1 MNIGQIKVLC
11 WGSAGLLSAGLALY
25 VGLFVK
31 DLERKRTPP
40 DPNLIAKELDKA
52 EAVKAKAADLV
63 AYDDVRR
70 LYLPQCDKCKELGV
84 RCRHLNWTGKP
95 PPPPD
100 PKTNNGEP
108 SKPPAVA
115 MNELVKIQYC
125 QVDLSD
131 RKLSRVWL
139 KYRPKAAVQNNTTA
153 GGGFWMKEGDHLA
166 APHDYARIEKI
177 DSQAVTFAFEDGRGD
192 EKIYPDEF
200 DSKTTIVQVD
210 QDGVIR
216 PKLGGVPKGDVKP
229 WQPTRTTAY
238 GTNRFMLGTD
248 DMAYANENYAKILA
262 DEVRTGRHQDPR
274 TGKYDGIEVES
285 VTPNSFAERHG
296 AQEGDVIKSINGQPV
311 TSVQEAI
318 TYAKNNAD
326 KYSSWEIVV
335 ENRGKTRT
343 VVYESPRE

>member
-31 DLERKRTPP
+31 DLEKRRTPP
-40 DPNLIAKELDKA
+40 DPNQIAKELDKA
-52 EAVKAKAADLV
+52 EAVKAKSADLV

-84 RCRHLNWTGKP
+84 RCRHLNWTGRP
-95 PPPPD
+95 PPPP
-100 PKTNNGEP
+100 PEKGSNGEP
-108 SKPPAVA
+108 SKPPVVA
-115 MNELVKIQYC
+115 MSELVKIQYC

-131 RKLSRVWL
+131 RKLNRVWL
-139 KYRPKAAVQNNTTA
+139 KYRPKAAVQNTAA
-153 GGGFWMKEGDHLA
+153 GGGFWLKEGDHLA

-177 DSQAVTFAFEDGRGD
+177 DSQAVHFSFDDGREE

-200 DSKTTIVQVD
+200 DMKTTIVQVD

-229 WQPTRTTAY
+229 WQPARTTAF

-248 DMAYANENYAKILA
+248 DMAYANENYPKILA
-262 DEVRTGRHQDPR
+262 DEIRTGRHQDPR
-274 TGKYDGIEVES
+274 TGKYDGIEVQS

-296 AQEGDVIKSINGQPV
+296 AEEGDVIKSINGHPV

-318 TYAKNNAD
+318 SYAKMNANQFTT
-326 KYSSWEIVV
+326 WEIVV
-335 ENRGKTRT
+335 DRNGKLQTF
-343 VVYESPRE
+343 YYQSPQQ